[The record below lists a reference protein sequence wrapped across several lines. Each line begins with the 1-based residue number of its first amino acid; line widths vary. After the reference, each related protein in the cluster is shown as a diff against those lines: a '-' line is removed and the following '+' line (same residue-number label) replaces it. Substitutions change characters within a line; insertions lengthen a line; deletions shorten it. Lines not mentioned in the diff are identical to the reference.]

1 MYSAPYGY
9 QNAAAGPIFNG
20 APPQQAAHMQP
31 NPSPNQ
37 QQQMMYNSQQF
48 PMPGQP
54 GAFPT
59 GPNPALMGGGAAGS
73 AGMMQNPGMPHMAP
87 NGQMSFQVPFT
98 TSPYVAAVP
107 SSTAP
112 QPQLPANFMMA
123 GQMGPYQMN
132 PGLPSQQPMM
142 QRMMPPQQN
151 PAGMSVSTPQR
162 QFSQSQGTPTSTMP
176 PQQPQFST
184 PQTQGTPQNQT
195 PTTTQPPAGSLAT
208 PQTPTFPADQGQ
220 PQVNGTT
227 SGSTPQSPATDS
239 RDKERMAVLLEINQ
253 ELLYESIQLVNS
265 RNELKKEQAAAQAS
279 GIKNDVD
286 YAEEEKLANLDYNHC
301 MRRLQ
306 ANLTYMFALADRKGK
321 TQVPPSP
328 AYLTPPPLN
337 LQLKLRVPP
346 SAPDDP
352 IERPADPVADRAE
365 RDQLLKSLYKK
376 LHTLYPGID
385 PNKEPSSQPP
395 AGVRPPAGVQGGAP
409 GTAPGTAAGA
419 TPAAVTTEAGGGGAG
434 PSPAHNPNLN
444 NANTLVGTA
453 APAPPSVTGIKAS
466 PQQQNG
472 VVGGAFQ
479 VPNQNSPATLPGQ
492 IQGTSM
498 MAQATAP
505 GLM

>member
-1 MYSAPYGY
+1 
-9 QNAAAGPIFNG
+9 
-20 APPQQAAHMQP
+20 
-31 NPSPNQ
+31 
-37 QQQMMYNSQQF
+37 
-48 PMPGQP
+48 
-54 GAFPT
+54 
-59 GPNPALMGGGAAGS
+59 
-73 AGMMQNPGMPHMAP
+73 
-87 NGQMSFQVPFT
+87 MSFQVPFT

-151 PAGMSVSTPQR
+151 PVGMSVSTPQR

-286 YAEEEKLANLDYNHC
+286 YAEEEKLANLDYN
-301 MRRLQ
+301 Q
-306 ANLTYMFALADRKGK
+306 
-321 TQVPPSP
+321 
-328 AYLTPPPLN
+328 
-337 LQLKLRVPP
+337 
-346 SAPDDP
+346 
-352 IERPADPVADRAE
+352 
-365 RDQLLKSLYKK
+365 
-376 LHTLYPGID
+376 
-385 PNKEPSSQPP
+385 
-395 AGVRPPAGVQGGAP
+395 
-409 GTAPGTAAGA
+409 
-419 TPAAVTTEAGGGGAG
+419 
-434 PSPAHNPNLN
+434 
-444 NANTLVGTA
+444 
-453 APAPPSVTGIKAS
+453 
-466 PQQQNG
+466 
-472 VVGGAFQ
+472 
-479 VPNQNSPATLPGQ
+479 
-492 IQGTSM
+492 
-498 MAQATAP
+498 
-505 GLM
+505 

>member
-31 NPSPNQ
+31 SPSPNQ
-37 QQQMMYNSQQF
+37 QQQMMYNTQQF

-54 GAFPT
+54 GAFPV

-73 AGMMQNPGMPHMAP
+73 AGMMQNPGMPHMAA

-142 QRMMPPQQN
+142 QRMMPAQQN
-151 PAGMSVSTPQR
+151 PAGISVSTPQR

-176 PQQPQFST
+176 PQQQQFST

-195 PTTTQPPAGSLAT
+195 PTTAHPPPGSLAT

-220 PQVNGTT
+220 PQVNGTS

-239 RDKERMAVLLEINQ
+239 RDRERMAVLLEINQ

-279 GIKNDVD
+279 GVKNNDVD
-286 YAEEEKLANLDYNHC
+286 YAEEEKLANLDYNQC

-321 TQVPPSP
+321 AQLPPSP

-346 SAPDDP
+346 STPGDP

-385 PNKEPSSQPP
+385 PNKEPPAQPP
-395 AGVRPPAGVQGGAP
+395 AGVRPSGGAP
-409 GTAPGTAAGA
+409 GGA
-419 TPAAVTTEAGGGGAG
+419 PAAPTTEAGGGGGGGGAG
-434 PSPAHNPNLN
+434 PNPTHNPNPN
-444 NANTLVGTA
+444 NANVLAGTA
-453 APAPPSVTGIKAS
+453 APAPRSVAGAKAS

-472 VVGGAFQ
+472 GVSGAFQ
-479 VPNQNSPATLPGQ
+479 VPNQNSPAPGPGR

-498 MAQATAP
+498 TSMMAEAAAP
-505 GLM
+505 GLV